1 VATVRTEAHHRD
13 TAWQRFLP
21 SGPVAFLPLPE
32 GYCSIV
38 WSVPPARAEDLLG
51 LSPEAFAREL
61 EAAVDLRLGRVVW
74 LGERA
79 VFPLFRQHAERYV
92 RSRVA
97 LVGDAAHTI
106 HPLAGQGVNLGFLDA
121 AALAEVVLAARG
133 RGEDAGALPVLRRY
147 ERWRKGHNLLVQ
159 GAMDGFRLLFGTDLS
174 PVRLVRNLG
183 LRLTDGAM
191 PVKRLIMRRAMGLEG
206 DLPPLARPLPV

>member
-1 VATVRTEAHHRD
+1 M
-13 TAWQRFLP
+13 
-21 SGPVAFLPLPE
+21 
-32 GYCSIV
+32 
-38 WSVPPARAEDLLG
+38 
-51 LSPEAFAREL
+51 
-61 EAAVDLRLGRVVW
+61 
-74 LGERA
+74 
-79 VFPLFRQHAERYV
+79 
-92 RSRVA
+92 
-97 LVGDAAHTI
+97 
-106 HPLAGQGVNLGFLDA
+106 
-121 AALAEVVLAARG
+121 LAARG
-133 RGEDAGALPVLRRY
+133 RGEDAGTLPVLRRY